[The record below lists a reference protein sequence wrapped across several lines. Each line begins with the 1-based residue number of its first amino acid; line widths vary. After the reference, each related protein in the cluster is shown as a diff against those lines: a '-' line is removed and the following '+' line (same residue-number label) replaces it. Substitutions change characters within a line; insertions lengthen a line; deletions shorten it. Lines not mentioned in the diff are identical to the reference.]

1 MNDLLKSQI
10 QALLEMSRDQ
20 LAQKWEAAFKCP
32 APSRV
37 HSRVHSSVL
46 RSAIAWH
53 LQMKSQSTW
62 SVARIR
68 KMLSQSG
75 KTITVQTGARLIREW
90 QGQTHVVNVLDSG
103 YDYQGR
109 VYKSLS
115 AIAREITGTAWSGP
129 LFFGLKS

>member
-1 MNDLLKSQI
+1 MNESLKSQL
-10 QALLEMSRDQ
+10 QALLEMPREQ
-20 LAQKWEAAFKCP
+20 LALKWEAAFKCP
-32 APSRV
+32 AP
-37 HSRVHSSVL
+37 SRVHSSVL

-53 LQMKSQSTW
+53 LQMKNQSTW
-62 SVARIR
+62 SISRIR

-75 KTITVQTGARLIREW
+75 NTITVQTGARLIREW

-109 VYKSLS
+109 IYKSLS

>member
-1 MNDLLKSQI
+1 MTESLTTQI
-10 QALLEMSRDQ
+10 QALVDMPRDQ
-20 LAQKWEAAFKCP
+20 LTQKWEAAFDCP
-32 APSRV
+32 AP
-37 HSRVHSSVL
+37 SRVHSSVL

-68 KMLSQSG
+68 KMLNQSG
-75 KTITVQTGARLIREW
+75 SMITVQNGARLIREW
-90 QGQTHVVNVLDSG
+90 QGQTHVVNVLDAR
-103 YDYQGR
+103 YEYQGR

>member
-1 MNDLLKSQI
+1 MNESLKSQL
-10 QALLEMSRDQ
+10 QALLEMPREQ
-20 LAQKWEAAFKCP
+20 LAQKWEAAFECP
-32 APSRV
+32 AP
-37 HSRVHSSVL
+37 SRVHSSVL

-53 LQMKSQSTW
+53 LQMKNQSTW
-62 SVARIR
+62 SVTRIR

-75 KTITVQTGARLIREW
+75 NTITVQTGARLIREW
-90 QGQTHVVNVLDSG
+90 QGQTHVVNVLDAG